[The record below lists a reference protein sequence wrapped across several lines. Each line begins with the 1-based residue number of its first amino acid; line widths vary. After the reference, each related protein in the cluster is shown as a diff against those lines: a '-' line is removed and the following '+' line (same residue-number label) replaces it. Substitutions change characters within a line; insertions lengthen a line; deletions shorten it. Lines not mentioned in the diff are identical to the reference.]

1 MKRRTLITAL
11 GAATLTAHPSLRA
24 QGAYPQK
31 PVTLVVPSAPGGTT
45 DFTARL
51 IGEGLSR
58 ALGQPVVIDNKAGGA
73 GNIGNQFVAKAKPDG
88 HTLLVAYSGY
98 QVGNP
103 HLFANAGWDPLK
115 DFTPV
120 AMLTRAPQVIVV
132 NANLKANTLA
142 ELVAFAKANPGKLN
156 YASSGNGSI
165 QHIAGELFKQLTGTF
180 ITHIPYRG
188 AGPAVQD
195 LIGGQVELFMT
206 TPASVVQHVKSG
218 KLKAL
223 AVSSNTRWLHCPRCP
238 PPWRPASRASRWTPG
253 LRSTDLPACPP
264 TWCSGSAAKSTRSW
278 RRQKSS
284 GGQKRRAPRLNRW
297 APHSWATTPARS
309 WTTGARSSRRRRFR
323 PNDLSPDRSPDA
335 FDLHAVHQSC
345 QRPFKANDESVT
357 QEMTDQTGA
366 LRPAP

>member
-1 MKRRTLITAL
+1 MQRRTLITAV
-11 GAATLTAHPSLRA
+11 GAAALAAHPALRA
-24 QGAYPQK
+24 QGAWPQK

-51 IGEGLSR
+51 VADSLQR
-58 ALGQPVVIDNKAGGA
+58 ALGQPVVIDNKPGGS
-73 GNIGNQFVAKAKPDG
+73 GNIGNQIVARARPDG
-88 HTLLVAYSGY
+88 HTLLVAYSGF

-103 HLFANAGWDPLK
+103 HLFANTGWDPIK

-120 AMLTRAPQVIVV
+120 AMMTRAPQVIVI
-132 NANLKANTLA
+132 NSNQKANTVA

-195 LIGGQVELFMT
+195 LLGGQVDLFIT

-223 AVSSNTRWLHCPRCP
+223 AVSS
-238 PPWRPASRASRWTPG
+238 ASRLAALPQVPTAMEAG
-253 LRSTDLPACPP
+253 LKGFTLDSWFALYGPACLPAEVVQ
-264 TWCSGSAAKSTRSW
+264 TLSTEIG
-278 RRQKSS
+278 KILATPDI
-284 GGQKRRAPRLNRW
+284 KRRAEE
-297 APHSWATTPARS
+297 AGTTVEMMSPAQLGDYTRKELEYWGKVIKS
-309 WTTGARSSRRRRFR
+309 AKITA
-323 PNDLSPDRSPDA
+323 D
-335 FDLHAVHQSC
+335 
-345 QRPFKANDESVT
+345 
-357 QEMTDQTGA
+357 
-366 LRPAP
+366 